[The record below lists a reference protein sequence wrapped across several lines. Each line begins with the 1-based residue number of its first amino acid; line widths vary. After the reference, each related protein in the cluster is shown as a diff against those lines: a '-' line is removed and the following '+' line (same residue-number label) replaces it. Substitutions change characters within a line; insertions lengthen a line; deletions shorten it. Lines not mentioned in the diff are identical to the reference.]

1 MRSLVSAVG
10 VALLGVIALFVIN
23 LGIARIAPDHYRAV
37 VAEAVRDGTMTQTV
51 QQTFAPNR
59 RVAVV
64 GVADCLLL
72 AMLVI
77 PRDSAVRAS
86 ISPRMPVLPGGV
98 DPPPAAGF
106 GPDETCRTLAWLMD
120 PNGPPVPLEIKRH
133 HRYLHA
139 PFTVAAVMLAVV
151 PLNVAQWV
159 LLLACYAALGVLA
172 IAAAGRMRA
181 PDPGERRRAIAFLII
196 AGVLAFFYALPVFGR
211 GFAHGLTDI
220 VVIVFILV
228 GLLHPLGRLPERHF
242 ALVVAAFGT
251 GIAMLELLTGGIP
264 MGLAILIALI
274 ALGGAPDV
282 RTVRRRLAIGVGCY
296 GVAMATGFA
305 AKIAAIAIVWG
316 PGEVAPLFDM
326 LGSRM
331 TGEVRA
337 WPALEQWG
345 ARLGFD
351 VSSIDHSAVARRL
364 LSAAMVT
371 YSAFVLAWGSHVLGA
386 LFVLAPVPLLMALT
400 WVALRRVDRDAWLVQ
415 PQPLLL
421 VASLVPFAWYMAFP
435 WHTTTHSLF
444 MVRPVALNVAFAAI
458 AAVMLPASLRDAGT
472 ASADAATQAARTP
485 RDLANDRKTP

>member
-23 LGIARIAPDHYRAV
+23 LGVTRIAPDHYRAV
-37 VAEAVRDGTMTQTV
+37 IADAVRDGTMTQTV

-59 RVAVV
+59 RVHVV
-64 GVADCLLL
+64 GVADCLVLE
-72 AMLVI
+72 MLML
-77 PRDSAVRAS
+77 PRDSVVRAS
-86 ISPRMPVLPGGV
+86 ISPRMPMLPGGV
-98 DPPPAAGF
+98 DPPPAAGY

-120 PNGPPVPLEIKRH
+120 PNGPPVPLEIKPH

-139 PFTVAAVMLAVV
+139 PFTVAALMLAVV
-151 PLNVAQWV
+151 PLHVAQWV
-159 LLLACYAALGVLA
+159 LLLTCYAGLGLVA
-172 IAAAGRMRA
+172 VAAADRMRT
-181 PDPGERRRAIAFLII
+181 PDLDEQRRALAFPIM
-196 AGVLAFFYALPVFGR
+196 AGVLTLFYALPVFGR

-228 GLLHPLGRLPERHF
+228 GLLHPLGRLPERNF
-242 ALVVAAFGT
+242 ALVVAVFGT
-251 GIAMLELLTGGIP
+251 AIGMLELLTGGIP
-264 MGLAILIALI
+264 MGLAVVIALI

-296 GVAMATGFA
+296 GVAIATGFA
-305 AKIAAIAIVWG
+305 AKVAAIAIVWG

-331 TGEVRA
+331 TGEIKT

-351 VSSIDHSAVARRL
+351 VSAIDRSAVARRL
-364 LSAAMVT
+364 LSGAMVT
-371 YSAFVLAWGSHVLGA
+371 YSAFVLAWGSNVLGA
-386 LFVLAPVPLLMALT
+386 LFVLAPVPLLIVLT
-400 WVALRRVDRDAWLVQ
+400 WVALRRVDRDTWLMQ

-444 MVRPVALNVAFAAI
+444 MVRPIALNVAFAAI
-458 AAVMLPASLRDAGT
+458 AAVMLPARQRDVGVV
-472 ASADAATQAARTP
+472 SADGARQAAP
-485 RDLANDRKTP
+485 RDLANDRKTV